1 MRENGV
7 DESMNSWAVKV
18 GSSALGRGVCA
29 TRSFR
34 PGQPI
39 LEFSGPVLNHDE
51 VHALGGDRAY
61 ALQVGADEYL
71 DTMPPGRYVKHSCDP
86 NAGIVNDRMLIAL
99 RPIEAG
105 EEIQF
110 DYSTTMSR
118 DHWTMECRCGQPT
131 CRRVILDFH
140 HLPPITQNRYLQLGI
155 VQRFILREVRRRSPA
170 RRMVRR
176 TRAIQQLIY

>member
-7 DESMNSWAVKV
+7 DRNLSCWAVEV
-18 GSSALGRGVCA
+18 GSSALARGVFA

-34 PGQPI
+34 PGQVI
-39 LEFSGPVLNHDE
+39 LGFSGPVLNHDE
-51 VHALGGDRAY
+51 VLALGGDRVY
-61 ALQVGADEYL
+61 ALQIGANEYL
-71 DTMPPGRYVKHSCDP
+71 DTMPPGRYANHSCDP

-99 RPIEAG
+99 RSVEVG

-118 DHWTMECRCGQPT
+118 DHWTMECRCGRPT

-155 VQRFILREVRRRSPA
+155 VQRFIVNEVRRRSPA
-170 RRMVRR
+170 RRVVRP
-176 TRAIQQLIY
+176 TRAIRQVSF